1 MLGAAAIL
9 RELNRCAELDG
20 GDGGTFGVYEGRR
33 RVELRHISCTPH
45 RVDGGKGRVH
55 PDGIHDPLLLAY
67 TQEPLALQAQGNCFG
82 TSIRELGAIVGEL
95 IEVEDSALGV
105 SQDDVGIDLLC
116 SSEDHRHIAIVH
128 ADDSHQRH
136 SDDSDGDGREC
147 RHVVHCM
154 QAGAA
159 EEVAEGYAEAEHG
172 REAGV
177 WRSLLVVQ
185 PEEAIDALEVV
196 E

>member
-1 MLGAAAIL
+1 MLGAAAIR

-20 GDGGTFGVYEGRR
+20 GDGYAFGIYEGRR
-33 RVELRHISCTPH
+33 RVELGDVSCAPH
-45 RVDGGKGRVH
+45 RIDGGKGRVH
-55 PDGIHDPLLLAY
+55 PDGIHDPLLLAN
-67 TQEPLALQAQGNCFG
+67 TQEPLALQAQGNSLG
-82 TSIRELGAIVGEL
+82 SSLRELGAVVGEL
-95 IEVEDSALGV
+95 LQVEDSTRCI

-172 REAGV
+172 REAGGGDRYLSFSPRRLSM
-177 WRSLLVVQ
+177 RSR
-185 PEEAIDALEVV
+185 
-196 E
+196 